1 MKVFLVIGVLLSMAY
16 AQAALGNP
24 GSSSSYIRVPPRSE
38 PAPQPQQAPQA
49 RPQPQVTPV
58 RPSAPIP
65 APAPAQWEPQPVAEY
80 DEWGRPNP
88 DAFYWTGVS
97 LGLHAG
103 TLGAGAETTSY
114 ITDWLNFRGTAHYLM
129 GGYKTTTGNV
139 DFDYDLSAPG
149 ARLMLDFYP
158 TRMKN
163 FRISVG
169 AVVKDMKVT
178 VKGEPK
184 GNARV
189 GDNVY
194 TAEQTGTL
202 RGRASYDTISPYVG
216 IGWGNSVKPDSLL
229 TFSMDIGLMI
239 QGYSF
244 SLSSNG
250 TARGDDQFQQDLRK
264 TQSDVEDNLDWLKVY
279 PVISFGYAYHF

>member
-1 MKVFLVIGVLLSMAY
+1 MKVFLVIGVLLSMAH
-16 AQAALGNP
+16 AQSALGNP
-24 GSSSSYIRVPPRSE
+24 GTSGYIRSPQAAPARPSTPAPIPTPE
-38 PAPQPQQAPQA
+38 PAPWQPQ
-49 RPQPQVTPV
+49 
-58 RPSAPIP
+58 PI
-65 APAPAQWEPQPVAEY
+65 AEY

-103 TLGAGAETTSY
+103 TLGTGAETTFY

-129 GGYKTTTGNV
+129 GGYKTTMGNV
-139 DFDYDLSAPG
+139 DFDYDLSAPA

-163 FRISVG
+163 FRISAG
-169 AVVKDMKVT
+169 AVVKDMNVT
-178 VKGEPK
+178 VKGDPR
-184 GNARV
+184 GNARI

-194 TAEQTGTL
+194 TAGQTGSL
-202 RGRASYDTISPYVG
+202 RGKASYDTISPYVG

-244 SLSSNG
+244 SLSSDGN
-250 TARGDDQFQQDLRK
+250 ASGDGQFQQDLRK
-264 TQSDVEDNLDWLKVY
+264 MQSDVEDKLDWLKIY